1 MHGEC
6 LIIAFII
13 LVLSAGFFRAKRK
26 NWGFA
31 VLPLGLVPLVV
42 GVGMYIAEQ
51 FFGGA
56 NDYILPV
63 ILTLSS
69 LVISCIWLGITNTI
83 LIKTKKVQI
92 AYLTVSFGF
101 EFTLSLILL
110 LRYYWLLGTV

>member
-42 GVGMYIAEQ
+42 GVGM
-51 FFGGA
+51 
-56 NDYILPV
+56 
-63 ILTLSS
+63 
-69 LVISCIWLGITNTI
+69 
-83 LIKTKKVQI
+83 
-92 AYLTVSFGF
+92 
-101 EFTLSLILL
+101 
-110 LRYYWLLGTV
+110 